1 MYCNKCGYQNS
12 ENAKFCQKCGNE
24 LLSQN
29 SQNILTEKNV
39 DDSIIRRSIKLDA
52 KKKQKAPLY
61 GVIFIIL
68 IVGIVLS
75 AFLIRNISTSTM
87 QLETNIS
94 GNQIIMPLLLLFI
107 YFFVAAL
114 LNISIAKASLDISR
128 EKQITIGDIL
138 RFPFHNFSVCLK
150 MIGVGILVSIILGV
164 LQLAPIIGTIAY
176 LILLYYYAPAYVIF
190 NYIMVDSTENNLSVI
205 DAIKKAIEL
214 VKGQRIAFYGLV
226 FSFLG
231 WYLLSAVT
239 LGTLLI
245 WVLPYLNV
253 SLANYYR
260 RLIKEKE
267 FTSATTG
274 LSNKAII
281 GICFGATFALIIVMI
296 IIVAIGI
303 LINTRPLTTEK
314 TIPNNLYEDTYE
326 NNNTNYEDIYDS
338 GEVRKAT
345 GVNIY
350 VPNEF
355 SEIQIDGYTNAYASP
370 SKNTVL
376 GVIVQEIQ
384 AEQTSLDDY
393 ANTMRYLMSEEYTCD
408 ELQTKTLNGE
418 DWKILNCQNAGY
430 NVRCYIIIKGTTGY
444 IIAITYKDTSAGN
457 TELLSK
463 IEQNL
468 SIEY

>member
-176 LILLYYYAPAYVIF
+176 LILLYYYAPAYAIF

-326 NNNTNYEDIYDS
+326 NNNTNYY
-338 GEVRKAT
+338 
-345 GVNIY
+345 Y
-350 VPNEF
+350 F
-355 SEIQIDGYTNAYASP
+355 YM
-370 SKNTVL
+370 
-376 GVIVQEIQ
+376 
-384 AEQTSLDDY
+384 EQ
-393 ANTMRYLMSEEYTCD
+393 YLE
-408 ELQTKTLNGE
+408 
-418 DWKILNCQNAGY
+418 
-430 NVRCYIIIKGTTGY
+430 
-444 IIAITYKDTSAGN
+444 
-457 TELLSK
+457 
-463 IEQNL
+463 
-468 SIEY
+468 